1 MQRSTRLAEVQMI
14 GNCNRITKLSQFHG
28 SLQTHRAIGARIPRP
43 ARITA
48 HPEGTPKR
56 ALCPVWRQPD
66 RNPKEQKI
74 LGSVSAYCEI
84 SL

>member
-28 SLQTHRAIGARIPRP
+28 SLKTHRAIGARIPRS

-48 HPEGTPKR
+48 YPEVPKN
-56 ALCPVWRQPD
+56 AVLS
-66 RNPKEQKI
+66 
-74 LGSVSAYCEI
+74 G
-84 SL
+84 

>member
-28 SLQTHRAIGARIPRP
+28 SLQTHRAIGARIPRS

-48 HPEGTPKR
+48 NSEVTPR
-56 ALCPVWRQPD
+56 GVLS
-66 RNPKEQKI
+66 
-74 LGSVSAYCEI
+74 G
-84 SL
+84 